1 MLGLSYASA
10 FGRQQFMMSVRLHE
24 YVQAGAFAL
33 HPCRTNQIRV
43 GHVHVSA
50 CESRITV
57 HLGIESLQADVQA

>member
-1 MLGLSYASA
+1 
-10 FGRQQFMMSVRLHE
+10 MMSVRLHE
-24 YVQAGAFAL
+24 YVQAGTFAL

-50 CESRITV
+50 GESRITV